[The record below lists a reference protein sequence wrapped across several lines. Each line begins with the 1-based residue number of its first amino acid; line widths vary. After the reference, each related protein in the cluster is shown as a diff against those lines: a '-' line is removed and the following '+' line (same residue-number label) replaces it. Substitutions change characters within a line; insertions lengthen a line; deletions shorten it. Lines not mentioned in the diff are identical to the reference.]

1 MKKISII
8 LSLALMPVFAACGN
22 ANSKTSE
29 TSAAGNE
36 NVIRTTSD
44 KIIVYERSGTGDDE
58 WKASDVWSYQETSE
72 GCIFTCKGDHGEK
85 SFALAEK
92 YNLSQFDAETLNV
105 EEKTAEKI
113 IPFQEYQM
121 FFGQFMLARPSRGI
135 AIETNGHIL
144 LLLAEQPG
152 KERSFSDYQI
162 TNTNFMVKTKSGK
175 ELRFVEYKF
184 VLKNWEK
191 GETVQGEWKELLPL
205 YTPTNSPAKSSTD
218 NVNEV
223 VKGEYVRVF

>member
-1 MKKISII
+1 
-8 LSLALMPVFAACGN
+8 
-22 ANSKTSE
+22 
-29 TSAAGNE
+29 
-36 NVIRTTSD
+36 
-44 KIIVYERSGTGDDE
+44 
-58 WKASDVWSYQETSE
+58 
-72 GCIFTCKGDHGEK
+72 
-85 SFALAEK
+85 
-92 YNLSQFDAETLNV
+92 
-105 EEKTAEKI
+105 
-113 IPFQEYQM
+113 M

-223 VKGEYVRVF
+223 VKEEYVRVF